1 LTFSSKGLRLFMHIL
16 LQEEVVMDQ
25 VGRVL
30 GYKRVSSADQNTAR
44 QLEGIRIDVPFEEKI
59 SGKDRDRP
67 ELKALLRTAYKND
80 TVVVHSMD
88 RLARN
93 LIDLKEI
100 VSKLVENGAKV
111 QFIKENLTFTSE
123 KNLYSEL
130 MLNLLGSFAEFE
142 RNLIKARQLEGIA
155 IKKAAGGYKGKGRKR
170 EITDDMIAELKARAA
185 AGEKKTKI
193 AASMKISR
201 ESVYKYLNHASS
213 GDGC

>member
-1 LTFSSKGLRLFMHIL
+1 
-16 LQEEVVMDQ
+16 MDR

-44 QLEGIRIDVPFEEKI
+44 QLEGVTIDIPFEEKI

-80 TVVVHSMD
+80 TIVVHSMD

-93 LIDLKEI
+93 LIDLKQI
-100 VSKLVENGAKV
+100 VGELVANGAKV

-123 KNLYSEL
+123 NNPYSEL

-142 RNLIKARQLEGIA
+142 RNLIRSRQLEGIA

-170 EITDDMIAELKARAA
+170 EITDDMIVELKARAA

-193 AASMKISR
+193 AASLKISR
-201 ESVYKYLNHASS
+201 ESVYKYLNYAST
-213 GDGC
+213 